1 MKISTKLCTAA
12 LLVLSTT
19 AWAQTASVS
28 GAPVPPAPS
37 PGGMSMMD
45 FVTGQMQKAT
55 LVEADAASSTRIY
68 GGRPAEPGAWPAQVG
83 LHVAEIIN
91 DKPESLYLSHFCGGS
106 IIARQWILTA
116 AHCVVDPSGR
126 TSEPEEIL
134 VRSGSTRIVEGD
146 LRKVVRIIPHENY
159 DPVLTDN
166 DIALL
171 QLAEPIRESSGPVGA
186 IPVAPQGQEPP
197 KGPSVVIGWGKDDN
211 NRIAVDLLETDI
223 DIVSNETCNE
233 GVKTHMVRALA
244 GQLISFGQ
252 RTQVPEPKLDEA
264 FTIIVNS
271 MGNMITD
278 NMMCAGVPSGKKTSC
293 QGDSGGPLM
302 VKRQDGKWMQVGV
315 VSWGATSVNNA
326 GEITCGVE
334 QTYAIYTRLSNYF
347 DWISGHIRGR

>member
-1 MKISTKLCTAA
+1 MKKSIRWGTAV
-12 LLVLSTT
+12 LLILTSS

-28 GAPVPPAPS
+28 SAPVPDAS
-37 PGGMSMMD
+37 SSGGMSMME

-68 GGRPAEPGAWPAQVG
+68 GGRPAKPGAWPAQVG
-83 LHVAEIIN
+83 LHSAKYITDE
-91 DKPESLYLSHFCGGS
+91 PESLYQSHFCGGS

-116 AHCVVDPSGR
+116 AHCVVDLDGK
-126 TSEPEEIL
+126 TSAPEEIM
-134 VRSGSTRIVEGD
+134 VRTGATRIIEGD

-159 DPVLTDN
+159 DPILTNN

-171 QLAEPIRESSGPVGA
+171 QLAEPIRNSSGPVGA

-197 KGPSVVIGWGKDDN
+197 QGPSVVVGWGKDDN

-223 DIVSNETCNE
+223 DIVANATCNE
-233 GVKTHMVRALA
+233 GVKTHMVRGLA
-244 GQLISFGQ
+244 GQLISFGR
-252 RTQVPEPKLDEA
+252 RTNTPEPKLDEA

-271 MGNMITD
+271 MGNMITE

-302 VKRQDGKWMQVGV
+302 VKRQDGKWMQVGI
-315 VSWGATSVNNA
+315 VSWGATSVNNI
-326 GEITCGVE
+326 GEVTCGVE

-347 DWISGHIRGR
+347 DWISNHIRGG